1 MASHV
6 LFLVFALQLLKPAS
20 CICSGYSEEKYKVTN
35 GWSSAPADGRK
46 NGGVKASESA
56 AESDSGRLTD
66 KIKKTIGQVTSEK
79 GVDPY
84 IILGIASRESNFG
97 STLKPDG
104 YGKYD
109 NGNGYGWMQVDKR
122 HHIVDTSSGPSS
134 KNHYLQATDILVDS
148 IRVVSNK
155 HSDWEREYQI
165 KGGIAGYNFGPSNV
179 WTKEG
184 IDKGTTG
191 DDYSSDVL
199 TRAKFF
205 REKRI
210 FD

>member
-1 MASHV
+1 MVSYA
-6 LFLVFALQLLKPAS
+6 LFLAFALQLLTPVS
-20 CICSGYSEEKYKVTN
+20 CICSGYSEENYKVTN

-46 NGGVKASESA
+46 NGGVQASQFA
-56 AESDSGRLTD
+56 ARSDLKSGRLTD
-66 KIKKTIGQVTSEK
+66 EIEKAIQQVASSK

-84 IILGIASRESNFG
+84 IILAIASRESNFG
-97 STLKPDG
+97 LTLQNG
-104 YGKYD
+104 YGD

-122 HHIVDTSSGPSS
+122 HHLDSSSGPSS
-134 KNHYLQATDILVDS
+134 KNLFLQATDILVDS

-165 KGGIAGYNFGPSNV
+165 KGGIAGYNFGPTNV
-179 WTKEG
+179 WTKDG

-205 REKRI
+205 REQGVY
-210 FD
+210 